1 MTEAQ
6 IQKTILQWAAAKRIL
21 MFRINVI
28 GTPLHKKGVT
38 VYRPSTNR
46 GMADIHATV
55 LVGKIPVSVWLEVKR
70 KRGKL
75 SMYQEAFRDSV
86 QAAGGYYF
94 LVRSIEDVEL
104 ALAEVSQKTIQQIR
118 EFIPF

>member
-6 IQKTILQWAAAKRIL
+6 IQKSILQWAAAKRIL
-21 MFRINVI
+21 MYRINVI
-28 GTPLHKKGVT
+28 GTPLHKAGKT

-46 GMADIHATV
+46 GMADIHCTL
-55 LVGKIPVSVWLEVKR
+55 LVDKIPVSVWLEVKR

-104 ALAEVSQKTIQQIR
+104 ALAEVSQRTIQQIR